1 MKVIILKD
9 IKGFGRAGEVK
20 EVAEGYA
27 RNFLFPQ
34 KLARMATEAALAEI
48 GAKENNKLE
57 KGEREKKKTEGLVDK
72 LKGLKIE
79 IRAKSDE
86 KGTLF
91 AAVSEKQ
98 INEELEKRG
107 YIFKNNQIKLEEHI
121 KKMGD
126 YEVGVDLGF
135 GLETKIKVRVVGLV
149 GK

>member
-1 MKVIILKD
+1 MKIIILKD
-9 IKGFGRAGEVK
+9 IKGFGRAREVK

-34 KLARMATEAALAEI
+34 KLARIATEAALAEVEVRE
-48 GAKENNKLE
+48 KNKLE
-57 KGEREKKKTEGLVDK
+57 KGEREKNKAEELVNK

-107 YIFKNNQIKLEEHI
+107 YNFKNDQIKLEEHI

-126 YEVGVDLGF
+126 YEVVVDLGF

>member
-1 MKVIILKD
+1 M
-9 IKGFGRAGEVK
+9 KGFGRAGEVK

-27 RNFLFPQ
+27 RNFLFTQ
-34 KLARMATEAALAEI
+34 KLAKMATEAALAEI
-48 GAKENNKLE
+48 GAKEKNKLE

-79 IRAKSDE
+79 IRAKLDE